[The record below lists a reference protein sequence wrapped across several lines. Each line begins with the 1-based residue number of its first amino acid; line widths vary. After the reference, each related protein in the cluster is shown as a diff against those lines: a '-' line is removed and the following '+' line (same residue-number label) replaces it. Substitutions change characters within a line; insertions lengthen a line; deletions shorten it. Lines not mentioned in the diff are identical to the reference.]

1 MGMKM
6 KDEKQPR
13 ENAEIVKEKENPKR
27 NYIFK
32 KNGVTKVGFFI
43 ILAILVLVAIGVLLS
58 GLFFETP
65 MTP

>member
-1 MGMKM
+1 MGTKV

-13 ENAEIVKEKENPKR
+13 EDAEIVKENDNPKR

-32 KNGVTKVGFFI
+32 KSGVTRVGFFI
-43 ILAILVLVAIGVLLS
+43 ILAILILVAIGVLLS
-58 GLFFETP
+58 GLFFETS